1 MSLTDPTDLTGKSV
15 VVTGAGRGF
24 GRALALNAGRLGAR
38 VFVSARSLA
47 AAQRVADEVA
57 ADSGARADAF
67 DCDLADPVSVRTF
80 AGAVSTRTDRVD
92 VLINN
97 GARYLEGP
105 DLWDADDDA
114 ITDTIASG
122 ATGTLLT
129 VKHFLPLLRAS
140 PGADVVNLVSSA
152 AEPRNHRSQAHP
164 AFYAAKAAQAGFADI
179 LSERLRPEGIR
190 VISLYPP
197 DFTDGD
203 PLDSTWEHASRT
215 ADDPLTTRSVL
226 DCVLFAIG
234 QSRDCFIRSFHFEQ
248 L

>member
-1 MSLTDPTDLTGKSV
+1 M

-24 GRALALNAGRLGAR
+24 GRALAVKAGRLGAR

-47 AAQRVADEVA
+47 AAQRVAEEVA
-57 ADSGARADAF
+57 TDSGAKTEAF
-67 DCDLADPVSVRTF
+67 ACDLADPASIRAF
-80 AGAVSTRTDRVD
+80 ADGVTAHADQVD

-114 ITDTIASG
+114 IIDTVASG

-129 VKHFLPLLRAS
+129 AKHFLPLLRAS
-140 PGADVVNLVSSA
+140 GGADVVNLVSSA
-152 AEPRNHRSQAHP
+152 AEARNHRSQAHP
-164 AFYAAKAAQAGFADI
+164 AFYAAKAAQAGFADV
-179 LSERLRPEGIR
+179 LSQRLRSEGIR

-197 DFTDGD
+197 DFMDGD
-203 PLDSTWEHASRT
+203 PLHPAWDQTSRT
-215 ADDPLTTRSVL
+215 SSDPLTAQSVL

-234 QSRDCFIRSFHFEQ
+234 QPRDCFIRSFHFEQ
-248 L
+248 M

>member
-1 MSLTDPTDLTGKSV
+1 MDLAGKTV

-24 GRALALNAGRLGAR
+24 GRAFALRAGQLGAR
-38 VFVSARSLA
+38 LFLSARTVA
-47 AAQRVADEVA
+47 AARKTAEEIA

-67 DCDLADPVSVRTF
+67 ACDLADPATVRAF
-80 AGAVSTRTDRVD
+80 AEGVAARTDRVD
-92 VLINN
+92 VLVNN
-97 GARYLEGP
+97 GARYLAGP
-105 DLWDADDDA
+105 DLWDADDEA
-114 ITDTIASG
+114 ITDTLASG

-129 VKHFLPLLRAS
+129 VKHFLPLLRTS
-140 PGADVVNLVSSA
+140 EGADVVNLVSSA
-152 AEPRNHRSQAHP
+152 AETRDHRSQAHP

-179 LSERLRPEGIR
+179 LSHRLRPEGIR

-203 PLDSTWEHASRT
+203 PLHPTWDQATRT
-215 ADDPLTTRSVL
+215 AKDPLTAQSVL

-234 QSRDCFIRSFHFEQ
+234 QPRDCFIRSFHFEQ

>member
-1 MSLTDPTDLTGKSV
+1 MDLTGHTV

-24 GRALALNAGRLGAR
+24 GRALSLEAGRLGAR

-47 AAQRVADEVA
+47 AAQRVAEEVA
-57 ADSGARADAF
+57 TDSGAKTEAF
-67 DCDLADPVSVRTF
+67 ACDLADPASIRAF
-80 AGAVSTRTDRVD
+80 ADGITAHADRVD
-92 VLINN
+92 VLVNN

-105 DLWDADDDA
+105 EMWDADDDA

-140 PGADVVNLVSSA
+140 AGADVVNLVSSA
-152 AEPRNHRSQAHP
+152 AEARNHRSQAHP

-179 LSERLRPEGIR
+179 LSHRLRPEGIR

-197 DFTDGD
+197 DFMDGD
-203 PLDSTWEHASRT
+203 PLHPTWDHTSRT
-215 ADDPLTTRSVL
+215 ADDPLTAQSVL

-234 QSRDCFIRSFHFEQ
+234 QPRDCFIRSFHFEQ
-248 L
+248 M